1 MSETIDN
8 VLKQLGKWGEVVA
21 DKSGFYFKKAVDK
34 GGELT
39 KIGKVQIEIEKIKRD
54 INHKFTDLGR
64 YIYRSVSDS
73 GVTDYSN
80 DIDFQSLIED
90 IRTVKNDLDH
100 KYQEKVEIRRE
111 GVSGEKVDEEEQ
123 DVPIGI

>member
-1 MSETIDN
+1 MSDTFDT

-39 KIGKVQIEIEKIKRD
+39 KIGKVQLEIEKLKRD

-64 YIYRSVSDS
+64 YIYHSVSDS
-73 GVTDYSN
+73 GETDYSN
-80 DIDFQSLIED
+80 DIEFQSLIDD
-90 IRTVKNDLDH
+90 IKAVKNDLDQ

-111 GVSGEKVDEEEQ
+111 GASEEKVEEKEQ